1 MFIQGHTCMYLMILS
16 LSEMGIQIFA
26 IYVLCYIDAKIQTPD
41 LMIFPEGPRKGVNL
55 LALINISVIK
65 SCSAASIFN

>member
-1 MFIQGHTCMYLMILS
+1 MYLMILS

-41 LMIFPEGPRKGVNL
+41 LMIFAEGPRKGVNS
-55 LALINISVIK
+55 LA
-65 SCSAASIFN
+65 